1 MKIYLIENIITHKI
15 YIGQTVQLIQTRFL
29 EHKSRAK
36 LKNPGVKRGPMSAET
51 KKKIGDAQRGEKNH
65 RYGKKNKPF
74 SEKRK
79 QRMSE
84 GLKRAWARRKTEG
97 FETSDEVRKKISD
110 GLNRAYAEG
119 RGPSDTRKDR

>member
-1 MKIYLIENIITHKI
+1 
-15 YIGQTVQLIQTRFL
+15 
-29 EHKSRAK
+29 
-36 LKNPGVKRGPMSAET
+36 
-51 KKKIGDAQRGEKNH
+51 
-65 RYGKKNKPF
+65 
-74 SEKRK
+74 
-79 QRMSE
+79 MSE